1 MKLKTLFIIAIPALI
16 FFPVML
22 TGQQLRPG
30 FVKGEYREMLL
41 ISARTSANPE
51 YYNKYQAPEHFR
63 KIYDS
68 PAVGM
73 DNHWDLWLNDQ
84 SVAVISIRGTTASF
98 TSWLANY
105 YCAMASAKGELKLD
119 TDFTFKY
126 ELASNPEAAVHTG
139 WLICTAYLS
148 KDILPR
154 IDSLYKAGVKD
165 FIITGHSQGGA
176 ISYLL
181 TAYFLNLR
189 DQKVLPGDIRF
200 KTYCSA
206 APKPGNLYFAY
217 DYEARTQNGWAY
229 NVVNSADWV
238 PESPFSIQTTDDY
251 NAVNPFA
258 GIRPK
263 IRKMKFP
270 KNTVVMHLY
279 NGLDKPTRKSR
290 DNFEKYLGVKV
301 SKYVKYQLPGF
312 VPPVYYHSSNY
323 VRTGTTIILLA
334 DENYYKIFPGNN
346 KGAFAHHLHNAYLYL
361 LDHYNPGEQ

>member
-30 FVKGEYREMLL
+30 FDKAEYREMLL

-51 YYNKYQAPEHFR
+51 YYNKYPTPEHFR
-63 KIYDS
+63 KIYAS
-68 PAVGM
+68 PVVGM
-73 DNHWDLWLNDQ
+73 DNRWDLWISDKSL
-84 SVAVISIRGTTASF
+84 AIISIRGTTGSF

-105 YCAMASAKGELKLD
+105 YCAMSSAKGELKLD

-126 ELASNPEAAVHTG
+126 ELASNPAAAVHTG

-148 KDILPR
+148 RDILPR

-229 NVVNSADWV
+229 KVVNSADWV

-290 DNFEKYLGVKV
+290 DNFEKHLGVKV
-301 SKYVKYQLPGF
+301 SKYVKYQLPRY

-323 VRTGTTIILLA
+323 VRTGTTIVLLA
-334 DENYYKIFPGNN
+334 DDNYYKIFPGEN
-346 KGAFAHHLHNAYLYL
+346 KGVFAHHLHNAYLYL
-361 LDHYNPGEQ
+361 LDHYNPGE